1 MINSNNSIIFH
12 DITILIIIYDSDE
25 KLIFNLESLRN
36 FKILVIDNG
45 RNTELTKKINNIY
58 PNIRIVK
65 NENNLGF
72 PKSVNLGLDLI
83 ETSFVLLLSPDG
95 KINENDICKL
105 RNIFDKYSNA
115 VISIPRM
122 FNNNY
127 YSAEYGLLPEH
138 SRITRS
144 DFENN
149 ISEKLDKLY
158 PSGDMCIFTFLA
170 SIMMINKKLLKKI
183 GNFSEEFFIY
193 WEDMELAR
201 RIRLNKLSMILCQ
214 EASAEHLQ
222 GTGTK
227 KNIISNFIKEY
238 HAELSPLIYFKV
250 DKKSFFLKKRIIKY
264 LFRIFAYLFIL
275 KIKNCIKNL
284 AKFSAIFYYVYLKK
298 IKKFN
303 L

>member
-1 MINSNNSIIFH
+1 LINSNNSIILH

-45 RNTELTKKINNIY
+45 RNTELSKKINNIY

-65 NENNLGF
+65 NKKNLGF

-83 ETSFVLLLSPDG
+83 ETSYALLLSPDG
-95 KINENDICKL
+95 KINEHDICKL

-115 VISIPRM
+115 VISVPRM
-122 FNNNY
+122 FNNHN

-138 SRITRS
+138 SRIKRS

-149 ISEKLDKLY
+149 ISKKLDKLY
-158 PSGDMCIFTFLA
+158 PSGDICIFTFLA
-170 SIMMINKKLLKKI
+170 SIMMINKKLLKRI
-183 GNFSEEFFIY
+183 GNFSEEFFMY

-214 EASAEHLQ
+214 EACAEHLQ

-227 KNIISNFIKEY
+227 KNIRSNFIKEY

-250 DKKSFFLKKRIIKY
+250 DKKSFFIKRRIIKY
-264 LFRIFAYLFIL
+264 LFRIFTYFFIL
-275 KIKNCIKNL
+275 NIKNCIKNL
-284 AKFSAIFYYVYLKK
+284 AKFSAIFYYVYLK
-298 IKKFN
+298 
-303 L
+303 